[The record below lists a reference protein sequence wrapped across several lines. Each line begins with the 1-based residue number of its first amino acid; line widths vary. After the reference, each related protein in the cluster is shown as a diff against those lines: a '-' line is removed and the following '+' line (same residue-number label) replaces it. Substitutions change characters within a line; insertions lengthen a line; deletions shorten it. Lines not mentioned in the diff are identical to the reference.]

1 MMILNNAVITTAG
14 TFTGPTYQLREPAGH
29 GPPMFLGF
37 QETFTF
43 GSGAAVTADVYIQTS
58 FDGGLTWCDAIHF
71 AQLTTAS
78 ARFIAAVGQAG
89 VGPAVAATDGTQTVN
104 TVTAGMFGSWWR
116 TKYITTGTYG
126 GNTTLRVDA
135 IGNVMLVPAGIN
147 AFN

>member
-1 MMILNNAVITTAG
+1 MMILSNAVITTAG

-29 GPPMFLGF
+29 GPPMFLEF
-37 QETFTF
+37 QQTFTF

-58 FDGGLTWCDAIHF
+58 FDAGVTWADAIHF

-89 VGPAVAATDGTQTVN
+89 IGPAVAATDGTLAVN

-116 TKYITTGTYG
+116 AKWITTGTYG

-135 IGNVMLVPAGIN
+135 FGNVMLVPAGVN
-147 AFN
+147 MFN